1 MHALL
6 ADAWAVSDFFP
17 SVLCNCLCVCVCG
30 GLVGG
35 EEEMLMFR
43 IRF

>member
-1 MHALL
+1 MHALP
-6 ADAWAVSDFFP
+6 ADAWAVSDFSPLFCVIV
-17 SVLCNCLCVCVCG
+17 SVFVCG